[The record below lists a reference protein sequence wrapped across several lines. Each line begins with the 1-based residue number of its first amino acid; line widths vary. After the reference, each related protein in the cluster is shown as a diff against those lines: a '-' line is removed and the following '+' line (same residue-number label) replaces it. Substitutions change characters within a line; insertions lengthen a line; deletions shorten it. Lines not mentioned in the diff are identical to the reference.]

1 MAKKKNTFANG
12 GEARAIISAIGAST
26 KETGDHIDNALKG
39 GTAAIAAS
47 TKETGQH
54 IEDKGDSILAAIFG
68 HKTIGFIVLSV
79 VLAVILGFVLF
90 WLFGLPA
97 FQVPTYDRTVGTF
110 LGFDRDIWTYV
121 ISILI
126 SLGFLVWMIYATNWG
141 LKKKGEG
148 NH

>member
-54 IEDKGDSILAAIFG
+54 IEDKGDSILAAISG
-68 HKTIGFIVLSV
+68 RKTVGFIVLSV
-79 VLAVILGFVLF
+79 ILAVILGFVLL
-90 WLFGLPA
+90 WVTGLPM
-97 FQVPTYDRTVGTF
+97 FQVPEYDANGTF
-110 LGFDRDIWTYV
+110 LQYARDAWSWFV
-121 ISILI
+121 VVLVP
-126 SLGFLVWMIYATNWG
+126 LAFLVWMVYVTNWG
-141 LKKKGEG
+141 LKKGEQG
-148 NH
+148 NN